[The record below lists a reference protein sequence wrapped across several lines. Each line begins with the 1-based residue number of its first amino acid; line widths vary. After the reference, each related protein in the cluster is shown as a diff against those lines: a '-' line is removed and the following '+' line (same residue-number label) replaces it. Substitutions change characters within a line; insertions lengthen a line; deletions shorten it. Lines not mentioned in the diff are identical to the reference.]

1 MSMSDLMVLRG
12 RVGTNLTLHRPED
25 GGGRSFVRFRMVVP
39 RARRNDSGKWEDGEP
54 RWHTVR
60 AWGPLAE
67 NMASSLRKGQPLVVI
82 GRPAAHAW
90 VGQDGEIRT
99 ELAINAFTAG
109 HDMGFGITNYRR
121 LAPVRPSE
129 EEEGPEIRI
138 IPSQNSTESSEE
150 VEDVDQLEP
159 EGAQEV
165 GEREAVQADDSSA
178 NRVTEEDEPTEISDA
193 A

>member
-1 MSMSDLMVLRG
+1 MVI
-12 RVGTNLTLHRPED
+12 
-25 GGGRSFVRFRMVVP
+25 P

-54 RWHTVR
+54 KWHTIR

-121 LAPVRPSE
+121 RAPG
-129 EEEGPEIRI
+129 GPGDDVGPDSRI
-138 IPSQNSTESSEE
+138 IPPPDTQPRSDDVAGIDDELETE
-150 VEDVDQLEP
+150 V
-159 EGAQEV
+159 AH
-165 GEREAVQADDSSA
+165 QADPEVIQEGDALAAGES
-178 NRVTEEDEPTEISDA
+178 EEDESTEISDA

>member
-25 GGGRSFVRFRMVVP
+25 GGGRSFVRFRMVIP

-54 RWHTVR
+54 KWHTIR

-121 LAPVRPSE
+121 LAPVRPGE
-129 EEEGPEIRI
+129 AEGPDIRI
-138 IPSQNSTESSEE
+138 IPSQNTQPRSDEEAGNDDELETE
-150 VEDVDQLEP
+150 V
-159 EGAQEV
+159 AH
-165 GEREAVQADDSSA
+165 QADPEITQEGDA
-178 NRVTEEDEPTEISDA
+178 LAVRELEEDESTEISDA